1 MGDANQEQDSSEGQM
16 RTGSEPSSRNSS
28 GSSETSI
35 DRSGHKDDGQDR
47 DAADSEIAPLVQTSA
62 SPRAEAQGSARGV
75 KAARLELKEAVDVPR
90 SEQDA
95 REARKLFRGAAVMSF
110 SFSLVESCYV
120 AALALLV
127 PILGESVG
135 GYASGA
141 LYISF
146 ALFQFAGP
154 AICKKIGVKRALVGG
169 LSSWAAFLAVLMA
182 SNIAPANTFDGW
194 LIHPLIPAAAISG
207 FGAAV
212 AWNGQGVYITRSAVT
227 YATKFREVGDADNAA
242 DENGTA
248 TGTSDGVEQRA
259 IGTFNGLF
267 NGIFQAGLI
276 CGGLLTA
283 LILNPGHLPW
293 AFDAA
298 GDPASQQSLRTLLF
312 SLLFVLAA
320 CGVASMAFLVPSLTE
335 DRNMQAGSGSAPSAT
350 EEEMSL
356 LGSSG
361 GIAEAETP
369 HAQRG
374 PSAVARVKVGFR
386 AALSSVWRNATIRL
400 LLEERKLQ
408 LLIPYN
414 AAFGLV
420 NALFGFYVNSKI
432 VADLHGE
439 GAVGAFGVVMQV
451 TALVMAA
458 PLTRLSNLPSLGRKL
473 VMSLGSVAYTV
484 LLVLLLTLTNG
495 PAFESSFLVGF
506 IFFLCGFGN
515 CVWQGCCAAVHSD
528 FFTNNPAPAFAN
540 LKLWSGLA
548 SAFAFFVFPSLED
561 AVLVPMCLS
570 VVLLG
575 LVCYLQADRL
585 ASASLA
591 ADGAARETSG

>member
-1 MGDANQEQDSSEGQM
+1 
-16 RTGSEPSSRNSS
+16 
-28 GSSETSI
+28 
-35 DRSGHKDDGQDR
+35 
-47 DAADSEIAPLVQTSA
+47 
-62 SPRAEAQGSARGV
+62 
-75 KAARLELKEAVDVPR
+75 
-90 SEQDA
+90 
-95 REARKLFRGAAVMSF
+95 
-110 SFSLVESCYV
+110 
-120 AALALLV
+120 
-127 PILGESVG
+127 
-135 GYASGA
+135 
-141 LYISF
+141 
-146 ALFQFAGP
+146 
-154 AICKKIGVKRALVGG
+154 
-169 LSSWAAFLAVLMA
+169 
-182 SNIAPANTFDGW
+182 
-194 LIHPLIPAAAISG
+194 
-207 FGAAV
+207 
-212 AWNGQGVYITRSAVT
+212 
-227 YATKFREVGDADNAA
+227 
-242 DENGTA
+242 
-248 TGTSDGVEQRA
+248 
-259 IGTFNGLF
+259 
-267 NGIFQAGLI
+267 
-276 CGGLLTA
+276 
-283 LILNPGHLPW
+283 
-293 AFDAA
+293 
-298 GDPASQQSLRTLLF
+298 
-312 SLLFVLAA
+312 
-320 CGVASMAFLVPSLTE
+320 
-335 DRNMQAGSGSAPSAT
+335 MQAGSGSAPSAT

-369 HAQRG
+369 RAQRG

-439 GAVGAFGVVMQV
+439 GELLDGGNAWRVVAYSLARLSIPLVLLAVLSLSGAVGAFGVVMQV

-591 ADGAARETSG
+591 ADGAARETPPIARSIGPDSPEIRQIPGQYCPFWPLWGPSKARRGRPRNTLSGARRWARSARFVHGAAAQGVAEQARLPGPSPPRRAPFGRFWAPFGLDRGPDEPARAARPGPRRPALGALWGRFWGAFGALLGLWRAPERRWPALGGR